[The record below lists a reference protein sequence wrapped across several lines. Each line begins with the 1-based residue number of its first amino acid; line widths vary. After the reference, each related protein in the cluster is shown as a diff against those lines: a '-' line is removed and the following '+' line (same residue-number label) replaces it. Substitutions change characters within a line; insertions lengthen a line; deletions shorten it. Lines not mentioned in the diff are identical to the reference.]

1 MQQSALQHPGQI
13 ISGALKGK
21 KLFSPKGIKI
31 RPTSDR
37 IRESIFNILAHR
49 IPDSVVLDLFAGTGA
64 LGIEALSRGASFAF
78 FIDSDKDAVSLIEK
92 NISACRLQDRIK
104 IIRADI
110 VKNNV
115 ALKNGY
121 PPVDLVFMDPPYNKN
136 LIKPALINL
145 SASSILQKNALII
158 IEHAQTETLPEYVSE
173 YKLSDQR
180 RYGKTLVSFL
190 NYMV

>member
-1 MQQSALQHPGQI
+1 MSLRI
-13 ISGALKGK
+13 ISGELKGK
-21 KLFSPKGIKI
+21 RLFSPKGVKI
-31 RPTSDR
+31 RPTADR
-37 IRESIFNILAHR
+37 IRESIFNILAPR

-64 LGIEALSRGASFAF
+64 LGIEALSRRASFAI
-78 FIDSDKDAVSLIEK
+78 FIDSDKEALAVIEK
-92 NISACRLQDRIK
+92 NVSACRLQGRVK

-110 VKNNV
+110 VKNNA
-115 ALKNGY
+115 ALKNVY

-145 SASSILQKNALII
+145 SASRFLQKNALII
-158 IEHAQTETLPEYVSE
+158 IEHAMTETLPEYVEE
-173 YKLSDQR
+173 YTLSDQR